1 MDSMSSP
8 PPYEDILRNS
18 IQIAPAGFVDVVI
31 SCVGSGL
38 LYWDHLFDMGLR
50 EAIAK
55 DPKLELHFLRELC
68 VGKTGTYSAAIVH
81 SYFRGLDSAQ
91 TQRLFSEM
99 ALGNNKYFVHDVFSM
114 ATLPSTTP
122 QALALLQ
129 VFIAFGLKDQFSE
142 LAHRRYQDVVAACR
156 FNNLPFLNFLFLELT
171 PAPVKLLKCVVAD
184 PQHGA
189 SLAGRLIAA
198 HTIKLNECEAGPV
211 FQSATS
217 DVQQYLIALS
227 ARLPTREPDRYPTR
241 R

>member
-8 PPYEDILRNS
+8 PPYEDILRHS

-31 SCVGSGL
+31 SCAGSGP

-68 VGKTGTYSAAIVH
+68 VGKTGAYSAAIVH
-81 SYFRGLDSAQ
+81 SYFRALNSAQ
-91 TQRLFSEM
+91 TQRLFSETV
-99 ALGNNKYFVHDVFSM
+99 LSDKKYFVHDVFSM

-129 VFIAFGLKDQFSE
+129 VFIAFGLKDQFSQ
-142 LAHRRYQDVVAACR
+142 LAIRRHHDVETACR
-156 FNNLPFLNFLFLELT
+156 FDNLPFLNFLFLQLT

-184 PQHGA
+184 PKHGA
-189 SLAGRLIAA
+189 SLTGRLIAA
-198 HTIKLNECEAGPV
+198 HTINLNECEAGPV

-217 DVQQYLIALS
+217 DVQQYLIALR
-227 ARLPTREPDRYPTR
+227 ARLPTREPDRYPKR